1 MRAGVVSNR
10 ALVLEICTAARR
22 ACGSVV
28 WPDGLA
34 RADARE
40 LVHQWLTDHS
50 LYSEETDLQVIR
62 LPRALVRDGVGDC
75 KSSAVFAASMLHAAG
90 YPVVLRFIKQPD
102 RPWWSH
108 VYAVAG
114 GVAVDP
120 LLPLGREASRTAH
133 LDYPIE

>member
-1 MRAGVVSNR
+1 MRTGDVSNR
-10 ALVLEICTAARR
+10 MLVLEICAAARR
-22 ACGSVV
+22 ACGFVQ
-28 WPDGLA
+28 WPDGLS
-34 RADARE
+34 RSDARE
-40 LVHQWLTDHS
+40 LVYRWLVDHS
-50 LYSEETDLQVIR
+50 RYFEEQELQVIR

-108 VYAVAG
+108 VYVLAG

-120 LLPLGREASRTAH
+120 LLPLGREAERTAH
-133 LDYPIE
+133 LDYVIE